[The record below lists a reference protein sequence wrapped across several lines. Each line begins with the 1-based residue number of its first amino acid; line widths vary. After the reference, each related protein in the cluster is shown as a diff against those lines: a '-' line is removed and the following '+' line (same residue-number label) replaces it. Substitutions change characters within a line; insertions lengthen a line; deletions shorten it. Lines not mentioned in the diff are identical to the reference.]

1 MAFTT
6 RKNILDDLVYRLGMI
21 RVPNGYTSNVTTVT
35 RQRDTETESYEAEEL
50 PALNV
55 RDQRASVDHMISD
68 DEHQLPVTI
77 EMHTTSRITTEDGEN
92 LLGDIAK
99 CIEAN
104 STWNGYADGTT
115 IESHELDITQT
126 GDVIQAGT
134 VDIQIHYTTDKGAI

>member
-6 RKNILDDLVYRLGMI
+6 RKNILDDLVYRLGII
-21 RVPNGYTSNVTTVT
+21 RTPNGYTSNVTAVT
-35 RQRDTETESYEAEEL
+35 RQRDLDAEPYEASEL

-55 RDQRASVDHMISD
+55 RDQRATVEHMISD
-68 DEHQLPVTI
+68 DEHMLPVTI
-77 EMHTTSRITTEDGEN
+77 EMHTSSRITVGDAEN

-104 STWNGYADGTT
+104 ESWNGYADGTT

-126 GDVIQAGT
+126 GDVIMAGT
-134 VDIQIHYTTDKGAI
+134 VDIQIHYTTNKGAI